1 MKKFNQWF
9 NKNFSWF
16 FINGRKQT
24 PNYEVEFRGIT
35 ITTVEPSSPTQEEFE
50 IVEMALANSE
60 QRGVSKETV
69 AWALLFMKENPS
81 LTIGQA
87 ITMGYLE
94 VTK

>member
-16 FINGRKQT
+16 FINGRKQI
-24 PNYEVEFRGIT
+24 PNYEVELNSVHI
-35 ITTVEPSSPTQEEFE
+35 IPPYKIWDDKEVVSL
-50 IVEMALANSE
+50 ALANAE
-60 QRGVSKETV
+60 QIGLSTEVVTWSLKY
-69 AWALLFMKENPS
+69 MKENPS